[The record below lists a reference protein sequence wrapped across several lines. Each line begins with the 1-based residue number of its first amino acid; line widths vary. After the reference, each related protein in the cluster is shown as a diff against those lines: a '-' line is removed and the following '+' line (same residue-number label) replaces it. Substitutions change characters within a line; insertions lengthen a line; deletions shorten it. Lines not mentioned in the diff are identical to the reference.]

1 MGINSSYAQSSDD
14 FRKYT
19 NDVMNFTIQYPSNW
33 HVKENSE
40 TPTDRV
46 WFELSGRS
54 LPIFSVDTEK
64 VEGDL
69 KVEQH
74 DADTI
79 TQKMPSLEEL
89 AQNEINEKMTLE
101 DMVCCHL

>member
-1 MGINSSYAQSSDD
+1 
-14 FRKYT
+14 
-19 NDVMNFTIQYPSNW
+19 
-33 HVKENSE
+33 
-40 TPTDRV
+40 
-46 WFELSGRS
+46 

-89 AQNEINEKMTLE
+89 AQHEIDEKMALE